1 MPDDIYKLLVEY
13 YNAAY
18 DDLNFVSIAEASQ
31 NLGHSDRRVIVRPQI
46 NQFGRIQ
53 IRAEIFGTVNAL
65 RYLRNSFIL
74 AKFIQSNGSVK
85 IYSGQV
91 QFFFEH
97 EVNILKERKTHCLA
111 YVKWFK
117 SVLNYQKRFHFQIDD
132 DNESCNVEIWS
143 KEFEENS
150 RDCIIPV
157 HNIYSQFIHCSY
169 EISKE
174 HIWL

>member
-18 DDLNFVSIAEASQ
+18 DNLNFVSIAEASQ
-31 NLGHSDRRVIVRPQI
+31 NLGRSDCRVIVWPQI

-53 IRAEIFGTVNAL
+53 IGAKIFGTVNAL
-65 RYLRNSFIL
+65 QYLRNSFIL
-74 AKFIQSNGSVK
+74 AKFIQSNSSVK
-85 IYSGQV
+85 IYSRQV

-97 EVNILKERKTHCLA
+97 EVNILKERKTHRLA
-111 YVKWFK
+111 YVRWFK

-143 KEFEENS
+143 KEFEEIVETILYQ
-150 RDCIIPV
+150 CITYIV
-157 HNIYSQFIHCSY
+157 NLYTAVM
-169 EISKE
+169 K
-174 HIWL
+174 